1 MIKSDFRLEDILR
14 RFLIKLKKEIEL
26 EGGINTCGSRTWT
39 KIVKKSFCELGKNL
53 GFKPYASEYEG
64 EYLLDVLW
72 ESKTKEIGPILGVE
86 SEWGSVKDVEEDFYK
101 LMYVKCKF
109 KVLIYG
115 STSEKKGR
123 EFQSSFKE
131 WLTTFDKNLHLK
143 GEKYLFIDI
152 TDYEPYRVVAYSFVI
167 TQDCIIKRDSIKLTK
182 LKEIRWDSK
191 KKRYCF

>member
-1 MIKSDFRLEDILR
+1 MIKSDFSLKDILK
-14 RFLIKLKKEIEL
+14 RFLIGLKKEIEL
-26 EGGINTCGSRTWT
+26 EGDISICGPRTWT

-53 GFKPYASEYEG
+53 GFNSYASECGG

-72 ESKTKEIGPILGVE
+72 ESKIKKIRPILGLE

-101 LMYVKCKF
+101 LMYVKCKY

-115 STSEKKGR
+115 STSRDKEV
-123 EFQSSFKE
+123 EFQVNFKK
-131 WLTTFDKNLHLK
+131 WLSTFDQNLHLK

-152 TDYEPYRVVAYSFVI
+152 TDYNPGKIVAYVVAI
-167 TQDCIIKRDSIKLTK
+167 TQNCLIKKDSIKLTK
-182 LKEIRWDSK
+182 LKEIKWDSK